1 MLVHV
6 RAVAKPMP
14 PLGRLPARGKWRV
27 WCYRRH
33 WAGVMTIA
41 GAAPW
46 YQGRTL
52 LPVLGKVTATRYID
66 RVQVRLVSGQSAAD
80 IAKSTFFPPNVLRF
94 QLLARPPGIPGQ
106 PGRRDAAMTAPGV

>member
-1 MLVHV
+1 
-6 RAVAKPMP
+6 MP
-14 PLGRLPARGKWRV
+14 RWVGCPARGKWRV

-80 IAKSTFFPPNVLRF
+80 FAKSTFFPPNVLRF
-94 QLLARPPGIPGQ
+94 QLLAGPPGIPGQ